1 MLLNI
6 HSHHAG
12 FPNETV
18 IRNLTS
24 HYETVAAGGLF
35 SLGIHPGFIEGKGTA
50 QWESLKQW
58 ARQPQVVAIGECGLD
73 KRYPNNWTDQLS
85 LFRQQI
91 QLAVSLGKP
100 LILHCVKAWEE
111 VFSLLKTE
119 KITVPVIFHG
129 FNKTHEL
136 AVRITREGYYL
147 SFGKALEKEGI
158 RNTLAQ
164 LPADRFFL
172 ETDDALLPIAS
183 VYEWAASALG
193 IDQNSLSLQ
202 IQKNAAAVWGPSLLT
217 I

>member
-6 HSHHAG
+6 HSHHPG

-18 IRNLTS
+18 IRNLTA

-35 SLGIHPGFIEGKGTA
+35 SLGIHPGFIEGNGTV
-50 QWESLKQW
+50 QWESLQQW

-73 KRYPNNWTDQLS
+73 KRYPDNWAVQVI

-91 QLAVSLGKP
+91 QLAISLGKP

-119 KITVPVIFHG
+119 KVTVPVIFHG
-129 FNKTHEL
+129 FNKTSEL
-136 AVRITREGYYL
+136 AQRITREGYYL

-172 ETDDALLPIAS
+172 ETDDTLLPIAN
-183 VYEWAASALG
+183 VYQWAASALG
-193 IDQNSLSLQ
+193 IEQNSLSLQ